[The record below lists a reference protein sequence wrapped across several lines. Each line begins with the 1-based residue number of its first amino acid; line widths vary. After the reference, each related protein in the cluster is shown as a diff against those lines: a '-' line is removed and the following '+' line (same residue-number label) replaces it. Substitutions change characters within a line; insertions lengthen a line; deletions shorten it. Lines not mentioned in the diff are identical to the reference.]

1 MLQVYKGSTRAFN
14 ALLKTLVEKEKIGLA
29 LGLFRRNS
37 SPYFYAMVPQVCI
50 QAGQR
55 RCH

>member
-37 SPYFYAMVPQVCI
+37 SPYFYAMVPQVRS
-50 QAGQR
+50 QADQKR
-55 RCH
+55 RH